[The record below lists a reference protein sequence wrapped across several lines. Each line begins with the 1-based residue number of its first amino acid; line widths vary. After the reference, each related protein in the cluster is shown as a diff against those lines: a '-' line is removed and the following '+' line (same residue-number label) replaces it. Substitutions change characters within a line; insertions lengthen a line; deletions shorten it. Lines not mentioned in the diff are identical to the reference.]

1 MRPLPPTFAQVP
13 PPRDVEG
20 ERLLRAILEGPGGLV
35 DLDLAVLGLRLQYGG
50 SHPEIAGG
58 DGPVEVLKKA
68 GECGVLDPQ
77 TAEELA
83 EAGRFLL
90 GLECVLS
97 LVKHDRSGER
107 ADETPWDE
115 PVEAT
120 VARAC
125 DAGDFEEVVAK
136 AEEAAA
142 RIAAYRAAAPGPGAG
157 EPG

>member
-1 MRPLPPTFAQVP
+1 MPPLPPTFAQVP

-35 DLDLAVLGLRLQYGG
+35 DLELAVLGLRLQYGG

-77 TAEELA
+77 TAGELA

-97 LVKHDRSGER
+97 LVKDER
-107 ADETPWDE
+107 ADEAHWED
-115 PVEAT
+115 PVKAT

-125 DAGDFEEVVAK
+125 DVRDFEDVVAK
-136 AEEAAA
+136 AKEAAA
-142 RIAAYRAAAPGPGAG
+142 RIAAYRAAASCPGAG